1 MKKLILKSI
10 YRYLPVLIAI
20 LVFISTRIAA
30 GNSRF
35 VEKYYS
41 DGIYPVVAVALS
53 TFSSIFSFSIWDL
66 FWAAIVLLL
75 ITGLFLAIFRK
86 MKLGKFFLRLI
97 QVVSV
102 MYIWFYISWGYNYF
116 RPDIHT
122 RLGWK
127 APKTDEAEFRTV
139 LDTMI
144 SRANSTYI
152 KIDSADLSE
161 IDSLLELSYSMNSK
175 VLGIN
180 YPNGSRSN
188 KKMFFNSITT
198 KSGVLGYYGPFFSEV
213 HLSSSALPFD
223 YPAGLAHEKAH
234 QFGITSEAE
243 ANLFSFVICTS
254 SEDQRLQYSGYMI
267 FLMYFLNDASQLSD
281 YHLYIKKIDKHIIDD
296 ILYKQEYYKS
306 LQHKTME
313 KVQSVAY
320 DTYLKT
326 NNIKSGIKN
335 YDQVVALVISWFNN
349 KGYGR
354 VIQ

>member
-1 MKKLILKSI
+1 MK
-10 YRYLPVLIAI
+10 P
-20 LVFISTRIAA
+20 
-30 GNSRF
+30 
-35 VEKYYS
+35 
-41 DGIYPVVAVALS
+41 
-53 TFSSIFSFSIWDL
+53 
-66 FWAAIVLLL
+66 
-75 ITGLFLAIFRK
+75 
-86 MKLGKFFLRLI
+86 GKFFLRLI